1 MKTFTDIDFR
11 IQICSFIFLLFVF
24 FLSSLISGDFIDLF
38 KAFIWISIVQLMS
51 MLIRLVLKCEK
62 GIFFYFYF
70 LFSTLF
76 WMYVLYE
83 KSRFKFSYSLESIW
97 ILLSVYSGYV
107 YYFFS
112 IFYLFYSYETF
123 RKLKTKL

>member
-1 MKTFTDIDFR
+1 MKTFTNIDFR
-11 IQICSFIFLLFVF
+11 IQICSFVF
-24 FLSSLISGDFIDLF
+24 FLSSLINGDFIDLF

-97 ILLSVYSGYV
+97 ILLSVYSGCV

-112 IFYLFYSYETF
+112 LFYLFYSYETF